1 MPTKEIELILFQPYC
16 KVAYCISLFPEH
28 SSRTNDFV
36 TIRKRYSVY
45 GGLRCS
51 PPFELRLHKVNGSHY
66 SPGNGFS
73 ATTIMT
79 TNCMMFDIN

>member
-66 SPGNGFS
+66 SPRYLLQRDYDYDNKLY
-73 ATTIMT
+73 
-79 TNCMMFDIN
+79 DV